1 MTDRRYKTILQ
12 NFIADLKGENMELH
26 AVNVGY
32 GDAFFFEWNGH
43 SLLLDTG
50 SGLDGEYC
58 EHPERV
64 DIVSFLIEQKVSRI
78 DTLIISHIHED
89 HVGKL
94 KEVLE
99 HFSVEKLWIPMGF
112 MTFQKDVPKVDIEF
126 SKNSSKYFYKSLQDF
141 GEALVYCKEKGIPID
156 TLAQGDSIELDG
168 LRIEV
173 LGAKD
178 SILEEF
184 LSLYARLKEAK
195 EDSQKEE
202 IIEKMDAMSNHTCM
216 LLKIRY
222 KALSGL
228 FCGDNTPMHW
238 DEAIQ
243 EKLSDIT
250 WIKIPHHG
258 QVDSLSEHFMRK
270 MPLEFCL
277 TTASSDRR
285 YNSANPEVYK
295 ALRQWAKEDK
305 RKLKVLFTD
314 PSTEYSTFSEVKY
327 GNRSI
332 CFSIGAELRYQ
343 YEK

>member
-1 MTDRRYKTILQ
+1 
-12 NFIADLKGENMELH
+12 MELH

-32 GDAFFFEWNGH
+32 GDAFFFTWEGK

-50 SGLDGEYC
+50 SGLDNEYQG
-58 EHPERV
+58 HPERV
-64 DIVSFLIEQKVSRI
+64 DIVSFLKEKKIKRI
-78 DTLIISHIHED
+78 DTVIISHIHED

-99 HFSVEKLWIPMGF
+99 QFSVGKLWIPKGF
-112 MTFQKDVPKVDIEF
+112 LSFQSDVPKVNIEF
-126 SKNSSKYFYKSLQDF
+126 SKNSSKYFYKSMQDF
-141 GEALVYCKEKGIPID
+141 GEALAYCKEKGISID
-156 TLAQGDSIELDG
+156 TLAQGDSMELEG

-173 LGAKD
+173 LGASD

-184 LSLYARLKEAK
+184 LSLYAQLKECR

-216 LLKIRY
+216 LLKSRY
-222 KALSGL
+222 KSFSGL
-228 FCGDNTPMHW
+228 FCGDNTPKYW
-238 DEAIQ
+238 DEAIK
-243 EKLSDIT
+243 EKLSDVS

-258 QVDSLSEHFMRK
+258 QIDSLSEDFMRR
-270 MPLEFCL
+270 MPLKFCL
-277 TTASSDRR
+277 TTASSERR

-295 ALRQWAKEDK
+295 ALKQWAKEDQ
-305 RKLKVLFTD
+305 RELKVLFTD
-314 PSTEYSTFSEVKY
+314 PSTEYAGLAEVEF

-332 CFSIGAELRYQ
+332 RFSIGEELWYR

>member
-1 MTDRRYKTILQ
+1 
-12 NFIADLKGENMELH
+12 MELH

-64 DIVSFLIEQKVSRI
+64 DIVSFLIERKVSRI

-99 HFSVEKLWIPMGF
+99 HFSVGKLWIPKGF

-141 GEALVYCKEKGIPID
+141 GEALAYCQAKGIPVG
-156 TLAQGDSIELDG
+156 TLAHGDSMKLDG

-184 LSLYARLKEAK
+184 LSLYTQLKGCA
-195 EDSQKEE
+195 EDSQKEG

-216 LLKIRY
+216 LLKICY
-222 KALSGL
+222 QALAGL
-228 FCGDNTPMHW
+228 FCGDNTPKHW

-258 QVDSLSEHFMRK
+258 QVDSLLEHFMRK

-295 ALRQWAKEDK
+295 ALRQWAKEDQ
-305 RKLKVLFTD
+305 RELKVLFTD
-314 PSTEYSTFSEVKY
+314 PSTEYSSFPEVEY

-332 CFSIGAELRYQ
+332 CFSIGEGLRYQ

>member
-1 MTDRRYKTILQ
+1 
-12 NFIADLKGENMELH
+12 MELH

-64 DIVSFLIEQKVSRI
+64 DIVSFLIERKVSRI

-99 HFSVEKLWIPMGF
+99 HFSVGKLWIPKGF

-141 GEALVYCKEKGIPID
+141 GEALAYCQAKGIPVG
-156 TLAQGDSIELDG
+156 TLAHGDSMELDG

-184 LSLYARLKEAK
+184 LSLYTQLKGCA
-195 EDSQKEE
+195 EDSQKEG

-216 LLKIRY
+216 LLKICY
-222 KALSGL
+222 QALAGL
-228 FCGDNTPMHW
+228 FCGDNTPKHW

-258 QVDSLSEHFMRK
+258 QVDSLLEHFMRK

-295 ALRQWAKEDK
+295 ALRQWAKEDQ
-305 RKLKVLFTD
+305 RELKVLFTD
-314 PSTEYSTFSEVKY
+314 PSTEYSSFPEVEY

-332 CFSIGAELRYQ
+332 CFSIGEGLRYQ

>member
-1 MTDRRYKTILQ
+1 
-12 NFIADLKGENMELH
+12 MELH

-78 DTLIISHIHED
+78 DMLIISHIHED

-99 HFSVEKLWIPMGF
+99 HFSVEKLWIPKGF

-216 LLKIRY
+216 LLKILY
-222 KALSGL
+222 KTFSGL
-228 FCGDNTPMHW
+228 FCGDNTPKHW

-295 ALRQWAKEDK
+295 ALKQWAKDDQRE
-305 RKLKVLFTD
+305 LNVLFTD

-332 CFSIGAELRYQ
+332 CFSIGEELRYQ

>member
-1 MTDRRYKTILQ
+1 M
-12 NFIADLKGENMELH
+12 
-26 AVNVGY
+26 
-32 GDAFFFEWNGH
+32 
-43 SLLLDTG
+43 
-50 SGLDGEYC
+50 
-58 EHPERV
+58 
-64 DIVSFLIEQKVSRI
+64 
-78 DTLIISHIHED
+78 
-89 HVGKL
+89 
-94 KEVLE
+94 
-99 HFSVEKLWIPMGF
+99 
-112 MTFQKDVPKVDIEF
+112 
-126 SKNSSKYFYKSLQDF
+126 
-141 GEALVYCKEKGIPID
+141 
-156 TLAQGDSIELDG
+156 AQGDSIELDG

-184 LSLYARLKEAK
+184 LSLYAQLKECR
-195 EDSQKEE
+195 EDSQKEG

-228 FCGDNTPMHW
+228 FCGDNTPKHW

-295 ALRQWAKEDK
+295 ALRQWAEEDQ
-305 RKLKVLFTD
+305 RELNVLFTD
-314 PSTEYSTFSEVKY
+314 PSTEYSSFPEVEY

-332 CFSIGAELRYQ
+332 CFSIGEELRYQ

>member
-1 MTDRRYKTILQ
+1 
-12 NFIADLKGENMELH
+12 MELH

-64 DIVSFLIEQKVSRI
+64 DIVSFLIERKVSRI
-78 DTLIISHIHED
+78 DTLIITHIHED

-94 KEVLE
+94 KKVLE
-99 HFSVEKLWIPMGF
+99 HFSVSKLWIPKGF

-141 GEALVYCKEKGIPID
+141 GEALAYCQERGIPVG
-156 TLAQGDSIELDG
+156 TLAQGDSMELDG

-173 LGAKD
+173 LGARD

-184 LSLYARLKEAK
+184 LSLYAQLKGCA
-195 EDSQKEE
+195 EDSQKEG

-216 LLKIRY
+216 LLKICY
-222 KALSGL
+222 QALAGL
-228 FCGDNTPMHW
+228 FCGDNTPKHW

-295 ALRQWAKEDK
+295 ALRQWAKEDQ
-305 RKLKVLFTD
+305 RELKVLFTD
-314 PSTEYSTFSEVKY
+314 PSTEYFSFPEVEY

-332 CFSIGAELRYQ
+332 CFSIGEELRYQ

>member
-1 MTDRRYKTILQ
+1 
-12 NFIADLKGENMELH
+12 MELH

-64 DIVSFLIEQKVSRI
+64 DIVSFLIERKVSRI

-99 HFSVEKLWIPMGF
+99 HFSVGKLWIPKGF

-141 GEALVYCKEKGIPID
+141 GEALAYCQAKGIPVG
-156 TLAQGDSIELDG
+156 TLAHGDSMELDG

-178 SILEEF
+178 SILEDF
-184 LSLYARLKEAK
+184 LSLYAQLKECR
-195 EDSQKEE
+195 EDSQKEG

-228 FCGDNTPMHW
+228 FCGDNTPKHW

-314 PSTEYSTFSEVKY
+314 PSTEYSAFSEVKY

-332 CFSIGAELRYQ
+332 CFSIGEELRYQ

>member
-1 MTDRRYKTILQ
+1 
-12 NFIADLKGENMELH
+12 MELH

-32 GDAFFFEWNGH
+32 GDAFFFEWKGH

-64 DIVSFLIEQKVSRI
+64 DIVSFLIERKVSRI
-78 DTLIISHIHED
+78 DTLIITHIHED

-99 HFSVEKLWIPMGF
+99 HFSVGKLWIPKGF

-141 GEALVYCKEKGIPID
+141 GEALAYCQERGIPVG

-173 LGAKD
+173 LGARD
-178 SILEEF
+178 SLLEEF
-184 LSLYARLKEAK
+184 LSLYAQLKRCA
-195 EDSQKEE
+195 EDSQKEG

-216 LLKIRY
+216 LLKICY
-222 KALSGL
+222 QALTGL
-228 FCGDNTPMHW
+228 FCGDNTPKHW

-305 RKLKVLFTD
+305 RELKVLFTD
-314 PSTEYSTFSEVKY
+314 PSTEYSSFPEVEY

-332 CFSIGAELRYQ
+332 CFSIGEELRYQ

>member
-1 MTDRRYKTILQ
+1 
-12 NFIADLKGENMELH
+12 MELH

-58 EHPERV
+58 EHPERI
-64 DIVSFLIEQKVSRI
+64 DIVSFLIERKVSRI
-78 DTLIISHIHED
+78 DTLIITHIHED

-99 HFSVEKLWIPMGF
+99 HFSVGKLWIPKGF

-141 GEALVYCKEKGIPID
+141 GEALAYCQERGIPVG
-156 TLAQGDSIELDG
+156 TLAQGDSMELDG

-173 LGAKD
+173 LGARD
-178 SILEEF
+178 SLLEEF
-184 LSLYARLKEAK
+184 LSLYTQLKACA
-195 EDSQKEE
+195 EDSQKEG

-222 KALSGL
+222 KTFSGL
-228 FCGDNTPMHW
+228 FCGDNTPKHW

-295 ALRQWAKEDK
+295 VLRQWAKEDQ
-305 RKLKVLFTD
+305 RELKVLFTD
-314 PSTEYSTFSEVKY
+314 PSTEYSSFPEVEY
-327 GNRSI
+327 GNRSVS
-332 CFSIGAELRYQ
+332 FSIGEELRYQ

>member
-1 MTDRRYKTILQ
+1 
-12 NFIADLKGENMELH
+12 MELH

-64 DIVSFLIEQKVSRI
+64 DIVSFLIERKVSRI

-99 HFSVEKLWIPMGF
+99 HFSVEKLWIPKGF

-141 GEALVYCKEKGIPID
+141 GEALAYCQAKGIPVG
-156 TLAQGDSIELDG
+156 TLAHGDSMELDG

-184 LSLYARLKEAK
+184 LSLYTQLKGCA
-195 EDSQKEE
+195 EDSQKEG

-216 LLKIRY
+216 LLKICY
-222 KALSGL
+222 QALAGL
-228 FCGDNTPMHW
+228 FCGDNTPKHW

-258 QVDSLSEHFMRK
+258 QVDSLLEHFMRK

-295 ALRQWAKEDK
+295 ALRQWAKEDQ
-305 RKLKVLFTD
+305 RELKVLFTD
-314 PSTEYSTFSEVKY
+314 PSTEYSSFPEVEY

-332 CFSIGAELRYQ
+332 CFSIGEGLRYQ

>member
-1 MTDRRYKTILQ
+1 
-12 NFIADLKGENMELH
+12 MELH

-99 HFSVEKLWIPMGF
+99 HFSVSVSKLWIPKGF
-112 MTFQKDVPKVDIEF
+112 MAFQEDVPKVDIEF

-184 LSLYARLKEAK
+184 LSLYAQLKECR
-195 EDSQKEE
+195 EDSQKEG

-228 FCGDNTPMHW
+228 FCGDNTPKHW

-295 ALRQWAKEDK
+295 ALRQWAEEDQ
-305 RKLKVLFTD
+305 RELNVLFTD
-314 PSTEYSTFSEVKY
+314 PSTEYSSFPEVEY

-332 CFSIGAELRYQ
+332 CFSIGEELRYQ

>member
-1 MTDRRYKTILQ
+1 
-12 NFIADLKGENMELH
+12 MELH

-32 GDAFFFEWNGH
+32 GDAFFFEWNGY

-99 HFSVEKLWIPMGF
+99 HFSVEKLWIPKGF

-184 LSLYARLKEAK
+184 LSLYAQLKECR
-195 EDSQKEE
+195 EDSQKEG

-228 FCGDNTPMHW
+228 FCGDNTPKHW

-332 CFSIGAELRYQ
+332 CFSIGEELRYQ

>member
-1 MTDRRYKTILQ
+1 LQ

-32 GDAFFFEWNGH
+32 GDSFFFEWNGH

-50 SGLDGEYC
+50 SGLDGEYY

-64 DIVSFLIEQKVSRI
+64 DIVSFLIERKVSRI
-78 DTLIISHIHED
+78 DTLIITHIHED

-94 KEVLE
+94 KKVLE
-99 HFSVEKLWIPMGF
+99 HFSVGKLWIPKGF

-141 GEALVYCKEKGIPID
+141 GEALAYCQERGIPVG
-156 TLAQGDSIELDG
+156 TLAQGDSMELDG

-184 LSLYARLKEAK
+184 LSLYTQLKECR
-195 EDSQKEE
+195 EDSQKEG

-216 LLKIRY
+216 LLKICY
-222 KALSGL
+222 KTFSGL
-228 FCGDNTPMHW
+228 FCGDNTPKHW

-295 ALRQWAKEDK
+295 ALRQWAKEDQ
-305 RKLKVLFTD
+305 RELKVLFTD
-314 PSTEYSTFSEVKY
+314 PSTEYSSFPEVEY

-332 CFSIGAELRYQ
+332 CFSIGEELRYQ

>member
-1 MTDRRYKTILQ
+1 
-12 NFIADLKGENMELH
+12 MELH

-32 GDAFFFEWNGH
+32 GDAFFFTWEGK

-50 SGLDGEYC
+50 SGLDNEYQG
-58 EHPERV
+58 HPERT
-64 DIVSFLIEQKVSRI
+64 DIVSFLKEKQVNRI
-78 DTLIISHIHED
+78 DFLIISHIHED

-99 HFSVEKLWIPMGF
+99 QFSVGKLWIPKGF
-112 MTFQKDVPKVDIEF
+112 LSFLSGVPKMNREL
-126 SKNSSKYFYKSLQDF
+126 SKNSSKFFYKSMQDF
-141 GEALVYCKEKGIPID
+141 GEALAYCNERGIPVE
-156 TLAQGDSIELDG
+156 TLAQGDCLELDG
-168 LRIEV
+168 LEIKV

-216 LLKIRY
+216 LLKSRY
-222 KALSGL
+222 KSFSGL
-228 FCGDNTPMHW
+228 FCGDNTPKHW
-238 DEAIQ
+238 DEEIK
-243 EKLSDIT
+243 EKLSDVS

-258 QVDSLSEHFMRK
+258 QIDSLSEDFMRR
-270 MPLEFCL
+270 MPLKVCL
-277 TTASSDRR
+277 TTASSERR

-295 ALRQWAKEDK
+295 ALKQWAKEDQ
-305 RKLKVLFTD
+305 REIKVLFTD
-314 PSTEYSTFSEVKY
+314 PSMEYASLAEVEF

-332 CFSIGAELRYQ
+332 CFSIGEELWYQ

>member
-1 MTDRRYKTILQ
+1 
-12 NFIADLKGENMELH
+12 MELH

-64 DIVSFLIEQKVSRI
+64 DIVSFLIERKVSRI

-99 HFSVEKLWIPMGF
+99 HFSVGKLWIPKGF

-141 GEALVYCKEKGIPID
+141 GEALAYCQERGIPVG
-156 TLAQGDSIELDG
+156 TLAQGDSMELDG

-178 SILEEF
+178 SLLEEF
-184 LSLYARLKEAK
+184 LSLYAQLKACA
-195 EDSQKEE
+195 EDSQKEG

-222 KALSGL
+222 KTFSGL
-228 FCGDNTPMHW
+228 FCGDNTPKHW

-332 CFSIGAELRYQ
+332 CFSVGEELRYQ

>member
-1 MTDRRYKTILQ
+1 
-12 NFIADLKGENMELH
+12 MELH

-99 HFSVEKLWIPMGF
+99 HFSVEKLWIPKGF

-141 GEALVYCKEKGIPID
+141 GEALAYCQERGIPVG
-156 TLAQGDSIELDG
+156 TLAQGDSMELDG

-173 LGAKD
+173 LGARD
-178 SILEEF
+178 SLLEEF
-184 LSLYARLKEAK
+184 LSLYAQLKGCV
-195 EDSQKEE
+195 EDSQKEG
-202 IIEKMDAMSNHTCM
+202 IIEKMDVMSNHTCM

-222 KALSGL
+222 KTFLGL
-228 FCGDNTPMHW
+228 FCGDNTPKHW

-295 ALRQWAKEDK
+295 ALRQWAKEDQ
-305 RKLKVLFTD
+305 RELRVLFTD
-314 PSTEYSTFSEVKY
+314 PSTEYSSFPEVEY

-332 CFSIGAELRYQ
+332 CFSIGEELQYQ

>member
-1 MTDRRYKTILQ
+1 
-12 NFIADLKGENMELH
+12 MELH

-64 DIVSFLIEQKVSRI
+64 DIVSFLIERKVSRI
-78 DTLIISHIHED
+78 DTLIITHIHED

-99 HFSVEKLWIPMGF
+99 HFSVGKLWIPKGF

-141 GEALVYCKEKGIPID
+141 GEALAYCQERGIPVG
-156 TLAQGDSIELDG
+156 TLAQGDSMELDG

-173 LGAKD
+173 LGARD
-178 SILEEF
+178 SLLEEF
-184 LSLYARLKEAK
+184 LSLYIQLKACA
-195 EDSQKEE
+195 EDSQKEG

-222 KALSGL
+222 KTFSGL
-228 FCGDNTPMHW
+228 FCGDNTPKHW

-295 ALRQWAKEDK
+295 VLRQWAKEDQ
-305 RKLKVLFTD
+305 RELKVLFTD
-314 PSTEYSTFSEVKY
+314 PSTEYSSFPEVEY
-327 GNRSI
+327 GNRSVS
-332 CFSIGAELRYQ
+332 FSIGEELRYQ

>member
-1 MTDRRYKTILQ
+1 
-12 NFIADLKGENMELH
+12 MELH

-64 DIVSFLIEQKVSRI
+64 DIVSFLIERKVSRI

-99 HFSVEKLWIPMGF
+99 HFSVGKLWIPKGF

-141 GEALVYCKEKGIPID
+141 GEALAYCQAKGIPVG
-156 TLAQGDSIELDG
+156 TLAHGDSMELDG

-184 LSLYARLKEAK
+184 LSLYTQLKGCA
-195 EDSQKEE
+195 EDSQKEG

-216 LLKIRY
+216 LLKICY
-222 KALSGL
+222 QALAGL
-228 FCGDNTPMHW
+228 FCGDNTPKHW

-258 QVDSLSEHFMRK
+258 QVDSLLEHFMRK

-277 TTASSDRR
+277 TTASSDIR

-295 ALRQWAKEDK
+295 ALRQWAKEDQ
-305 RKLKVLFTD
+305 RELKVLFTD
-314 PSTEYSTFSEVKY
+314 PSTEYSSFPEVEY

-332 CFSIGAELRYQ
+332 CFSIGEGLRYQ

>member
-1 MTDRRYKTILQ
+1 
-12 NFIADLKGENMELH
+12 MELH

-32 GDAFFFEWNGH
+32 GDAFFFTWEGK

-50 SGLDGEYC
+50 SGLDNEYQG
-58 EHPERV
+58 HPERV
-64 DIVSFLIEQKVSRI
+64 DIVSFLKEKKIKRI
-78 DTLIISHIHED
+78 DTVIISHIHED

-99 HFSVEKLWIPMGF
+99 QFSVGKLWIPRGF
-112 MTFQKDVPKVDIEF
+112 LSFLSGVPKLNKEL
-126 SKNSSKYFYKSLQDF
+126 SKNSSKYFYKSMQDF
-141 GEALVYCKEKGIPID
+141 GEALAYCKEKGIPID

-178 SILEEF
+178 PILEEF
-184 LSLYARLKEAK
+184 LSLYAQLKECR
-195 EDSQKEE
+195 EDSQKEG

-216 LLKIRY
+216 LLKSRY
-222 KALSGL
+222 KSFSGL
-228 FCGDNTPMHW
+228 FCGDNTPKHW
-238 DEAIQ
+238 DEAIK
-243 EKLSDIT
+243 EKLSDVS

-258 QVDSLSEHFMRK
+258 QIDSLSEDFMRR
-270 MPLEFCL
+270 MPLKFCL
-277 TTASSDRR
+277 TTASSERR

-295 ALRQWAKEDK
+295 ALKQWAKEDQ
-305 RKLKVLFTD
+305 RELKVLFTD
-314 PSTEYSTFSEVKY
+314 PSREYADLAEVEF

-332 CFSIGAELRYQ
+332 RFSIGEELWYQ

>member
-1 MTDRRYKTILQ
+1 
-12 NFIADLKGENMELH
+12 MELH

-64 DIVSFLIEQKVSRI
+64 DIVSFLIERKVSRI
-78 DTLIISHIHED
+78 DTLIITHIHED

-99 HFSVEKLWIPMGF
+99 HFSVEKLWIPKGF
-112 MTFQKDVPKVDIEF
+112 MTFQKAVPKVDIEF

-141 GEALVYCKEKGIPID
+141 GEALAYCQAKGIPVG
-156 TLAQGDSIELDG
+156 TLAHGDSMELDG

-184 LSLYARLKEAK
+184 LSLYTQLKGCA
-195 EDSQKEE
+195 EDSQKEG

-216 LLKIRY
+216 LLKICY
-222 KALSGL
+222 QALAGL
-228 FCGDNTPMHW
+228 FCGDNTPKHW

-258 QVDSLSEHFMRK
+258 QVDSLLEHFMRK

-295 ALRQWAKEDK
+295 ALRQWAKEDQ
-305 RKLKVLFTD
+305 RELKVLFTD
-314 PSTEYSTFSEVKY
+314 PSTEYSSFPEVEY

-332 CFSIGAELRYQ
+332 CFSIGEELRYQ